1 MKAKIFYNKL
11 PFAFD
16 IIKEIIYTSD
26 FSDRKRMYDL
36 ICMLKSRL
44 SAAMMS
50 SGHAVAMHRALS
62 GISKQEMISEKMG
75 GIDFYRL
82 IEDIESD
89 FDNRFDELKSNL
101 QKTAALIFTR
111 ENLRVFDYT
120 AEESQRDEFNAQVA
134 AFIKAAPDVH
144 NEICSI
150 EFEKKKFAEGYKTSA
165 KVQYV
170 AKAGTYL
177 NEELKYNGALKVL
190 RVIMGY
196 DYLWNQ
202 VRVVGGAY
210 GCFSGY
216 SRSGKVTFASYRD
229 PNLRR
234 TLEVFEGASS
244 YLKDFKAGERDMTKY
259 IIGTV
264 SDLDFPLSPSAKG
277 SRSREAFLCKD
288 AFENVQRERDE
299 ILGCTGSDISALY
312 KYVDAGRQDECIC
325 VLGGE
330 EEIEKEKDLFTSIQ
344 PLFRQ

>member
-1 MKAKIFYNKL
+1 
-11 PFAFD
+11 
-16 IIKEIIYTSD
+16 
-26 FSDRKRMYDL
+26 
-36 ICMLKSRL
+36 
-44 SAAMMS
+44 
-50 SGHAVAMHRALS
+50 
-62 GISKQEMISEKMG
+62 
-75 GIDFYRL
+75 
-82 IEDIESD
+82 
-89 FDNRFDELKSNL
+89 
-101 QKTAALIFTR
+101 
-111 ENLRVFDYT
+111 
-120 AEESQRDEFNAQVA
+120 
-134 AFIKAAPDVH
+134 
-144 NEICSI
+144 
-150 EFEKKKFAEGYKTSA
+150 
-165 KVQYV
+165 
-170 AKAGTYL
+170 
-177 NEELKYNGALKVL
+177 
-190 RVIMGY
+190 MGY

-288 AFENVQRERDE
+288 TFENVQRERDE

-312 KYVDAGRQDECIC
+312 KYIEAGRQDECIC